1 MTTIYTYIYTTVQ
14 VGEIHARS
22 EISDEIAGHEP
33 GQWSWVKSLMMLTSS
48 CSLLEAWGL
57 LLMSWS
63 PFSTARQA
71 AEILVKLMKTR
82 NPHVA
87 SCFTKSDHQV
97 DENCF
102 EFNACV
108 YIKPEPLSASPQ
120 AYDAAR
126 NNCNHFTDRAS
137 LYLAWILSGF
147 EVVEF
152 PCDQELLK
160 FSRCLY
166 EKVEESRALI
176 IGLDEYIE
184 SFRRRSAAICFLL
197 IGESFSS

>member
-1 MTTIYTYIYTTVQ
+1 
-14 VGEIHARS
+14 
-22 EISDEIAGHEP
+22 
-33 GQWSWVKSLMMLTSS
+33 
-48 CSLLEAWGL
+48 
-57 LLMSWS
+57 
-63 PFSTARQA
+63 
-71 AEILVKLMKTR
+71 MKTR

-160 FSRCLY
+160 FSSSLY

-176 IGLDEYIE
+176 IG
-184 SFRRRSAAICFLL
+184 
-197 IGESFSS
+197 

>member
-1 MTTIYTYIYTTVQ
+1 
-14 VGEIHARS
+14 
-22 EISDEIAGHEP
+22 
-33 GQWSWVKSLMMLTSS
+33 
-48 CSLLEAWGL
+48 
-57 LLMSWS
+57 
-63 PFSTARQA
+63 
-71 AEILVKLMKTR
+71 MKTR

-102 EFNACV
+102 EFNSCI
-108 YIKPEPLSASPQ
+108 YIKSQPLLASPQ

-152 PCDQELLK
+152 PCDQELLN
-160 FSRCLY
+160 FCSGLY

-176 IGLDEYIE
+176 IG
-184 SFRRRSAAICFLL
+184 
-197 IGESFSS
+197 